1 MQVSYN
7 WLKDCVD
14 FDYDPETLG
23 HKLTMAGVECA
34 RIEPLTADF
43 DNVVVGK
50 VVTCETHPNNEALK
64 VCGVDYGGDESA
76 TVVCGAPNCREGMKS
91 PLALPGARLGEHTIK
106 TIDKYGVKSAG
117 MLCSEAELGLSDDH
131 SGILELDTAFKTG
144 SPVKETLGLIDF
156 VIHLDLTPNR
166 PDCLSTLGI
175 ARDVAAIAGSPLRR
189 PEIKLKEV
197 DAPANEQVEVEIAD
211 PDACPRY
218 AARVIENVRI
228 GTAPW
233 WIRQRLLAAGIRS
246 INSIV
251 DITNYVMLEYGH
263 PLHAFDFDNFSRPK
277 VLVRRARPGERFT
290 TLDDQE
296 RELTED
302 VLLITDGER
311 PVAIGGIMGGQY
323 SEVSAET
330 KRVLLESAYFDPR
343 TIRRG
348 RRAIELT
355 SESQDRFERG
365 ADPNIVIT
373 AIDRAADLISR
384 YAEGEVLSGVI
395 DCYPKKIEPLTL
407 NLRPSRVNEILAAE
421 LSSPQMIDILN
432 SLELKV
438 TPGKELRVEV
448 PTFRPDVTREID
460 LIEEI
465 ARIHGYDNIP
475 VRLQSGGKLQTR
487 RVPEEKFADQ
497 LRQILLAQ
505 GYNEAIANSLVD
517 PKLVDTVNPGQQG
530 VEVLNPISEDLRW
543 LRPHLLT
550 SLLLIAR
557 HNLNHRIESV
567 KLFEIGN
574 TFSPVT
580 GGKPTE
586 AFRLGLVLSGS
597 DAGENWA
604 FHPGQFSI
612 YDIIGTLEVISG
624 QLNSRISYSPASS
637 YVYTDG
643 AGFEASQD
651 GETIGSFGEVDRK
664 VLKAF
669 GIKSPVILAELDY
682 KSLFERRRTDAFYHP
697 LPRFPASE
705 RDLAVI
711 VAEEIVTS
719 EMLDTIAAAAD
730 STLKKTVVFDV
741 YRGKQIGKG
750 FKSVAFRLIFLDE
763 SKTLTDEQIDRVIE
777 SIVAA
782 LESCHGAK
790 LRS

>member
-1 MQVSYN
+1 
-7 WLKDCVD
+7 
-14 FDYDPETLG
+14 
-23 HKLTMAGVECA
+23 
-34 RIEPLTADF
+34 
-43 DNVVVGK
+43 
-50 VVTCETHPNNEALK
+50 
-64 VCGVDYGGDESA
+64 
-76 TVVCGAPNCREGMKS
+76 
-91 PLALPGARLGEHTIK
+91 
-106 TIDKYGVKSAG
+106 
-117 MLCSEAELGLSDDH
+117 
-131 SGILELDTAFKTG
+131 
-144 SPVKETLGLIDF
+144 
-156 VIHLDLTPNR
+156 
-166 PDCLSTLGI
+166 
-175 ARDVAAIAGSPLRR
+175 
-189 PEIKLKEV
+189 
-197 DAPANEQVEVEIAD
+197 
-211 PDACPRY
+211 
-218 AARVIENVRI
+218 
-228 GTAPW
+228 
-233 WIRQRLLAAGIRS
+233 
-246 INSIV
+246 
-251 DITNYVMLEYGH
+251 
-263 PLHAFDFDNFSRPK
+263 
-277 VLVRRARPGERFT
+277 
-290 TLDDQE
+290 
-296 RELTED
+296 
-302 VLLITDGER
+302 
-311 PVAIGGIMGGQY
+311 
-323 SEVSAET
+323 
-330 KRVLLESAYFDPR
+330 
-343 TIRRG
+343 
-348 RRAIELT
+348 
-355 SESQDRFERG
+355 
-365 ADPNIVIT
+365 
-373 AIDRAADLISR
+373 
-384 YAEGEVLSGVI
+384 
-395 DCYPKKIEPLTL
+395 
-407 NLRPSRVNEILAAE
+407 VNEILAAE